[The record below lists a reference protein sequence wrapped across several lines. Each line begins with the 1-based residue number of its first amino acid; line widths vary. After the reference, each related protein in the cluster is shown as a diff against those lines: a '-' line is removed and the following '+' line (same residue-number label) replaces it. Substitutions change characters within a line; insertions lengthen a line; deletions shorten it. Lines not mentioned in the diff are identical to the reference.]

1 MTTRDKTFHYFLAF
15 LLTWASISVAF
26 AEEYSC
32 KETGETHIWISPLN
46 PKAKGQIKIMAV
58 STDGP
63 VSELALIDDQDRRI
77 PLETSRRGGPPWS
90 LSTQLETINEGSYR
104 VVAERDGHLSACH
117 PLTIDGSGTQE
128 KSEVWGLATEA
139 FYSAWIEALFGAP
152 PEENLSFSS
161 LTPVLQN
168 SDRNFLYNHLGVNED
183 KKLSLTPDCA
193 DLPYTLRTY
202 FAWKVGLPIAFRA
215 CGRGSAKTSP

>member
-1 MTTRDKTFHYFLAF
+1 MTTQDKTFPYFLAF
-15 LLTWASISVAF
+15 LLTWASISVAL
-26 AEEYSC
+26 AEENSC

-46 PKAKGQIKIMAV
+46 PKAKGHIKIMAV

-63 VSELALIDDQDRRI
+63 VSKLALIDSQDRLI

-90 LSTQLETINEGSYR
+90 LSTQLETINEGNYR
-104 VVAERDGHLSACH
+104 VVAERDGDPAACH
-117 PLTIDGSGTQE
+117 PLTIGGSGTQE
-128 KSEVWGLATEA
+128 QPNVWGLATEA

-161 LTPVLQN
+161 LTQVLQN
-168 SDRNFLYNHLGVNED
+168 SELNFFYNHLGLNED

-193 DLPYTLRTY
+193 DLPYTLRAY
-202 FAWKVGLPIAFRA
+202 FAWKA
-215 CGRGSAKTSP
+215 